1 MNGNILSKK
10 IENLINKAASL
21 GRKLGHDTIT
31 EMHLL
36 NVIVKDQQVKNHI
49 VQLGGNPD
57 QIGKVTQDIL
67 AKMPKGQGQDV
78 RLSTNLNKILSRT
91 VELAQQK
98 GNQDDL
104 DHLFQALRE
113 VPSPASDLISG
124 RPLRAD
130 GESDP
135 RFRYCENLIEKA
147 AQGKIDPIIGRDEE
161 IRRII
166 QVLCRRTKNN
176 PVLIGEP
183 GVGKTAIIEGLAL
196 RIVNGDVPENLL
208 KKGLWAL
215 DLGALIAGT
224 GVRGE
229 FEERMKS
236 VIKAFTESVGEDIL
250 FVDEMHSLIGAGQAE
265 GSVDASNLLKP
276 ALARGDLRCVG
287 ATTLDEYR
295 KHVEKD
301 AALTRRFQPVYVKEP
316 TVEDTISILRGI
328 KEKYELH
335 HGIGISDNA
344 LVSAAKMSS
353 RYITDR
359 KLPDKAI
366 DLIDEAASRFRMEID
381 SKPDELDALDR
392 RIVQVKIE
400 IEALEGENDATSASK
415 VDSLKEE
422 LVGLESKSKELTEE
436 WKEEKFR
443 LSKIRLVK
451 EKLDQARI
459 DLEQAVRDGN
469 LNEAGRLQ
477 YGVIPECEKELVEYE
492 GSERREDKVTAEMVA
507 NVVEKWTG
515 IPVSRLIEGEKEK
528 LLRMEVEIG
537 KRVISQN
544 EAITAV
550 SNAVRRSRTGLTDP
564 NRPVGSF
571 LFLGPTGVGKTEL
584 CKALAEFI
592 FDDPSA
598 MIRIDMSEY
607 MEKHSVARLIGSP
620 PGYVGYEDGGQI
632 TEAVRRRPYQ
642 VILFDEI
649 EKAHKEVFNLF
660 LQLLDEGT
668 LTDGHGK
675 KVSFKETIIIF
686 TSNLG
691 TAEISQLGEK
701 YSHEKATEIAM
712 NEVQNFFRPEF
723 INRLDEIILFRKLSH
738 DDMVKIVDIQ
748 MADLANRLM
757 QSDIEIVIDDDCR
770 EWLAEE
776 GFDPIFGARPLKR
789 VVQRNIVDK
798 LAEQML
804 LGKISEGK
812 KVTVSHDRLHG
823 ITFNNQR
830 MFTTRRIEPLSKTLH

>member
-1 MNGNILSKK
+1 MNQNFIPKYTAEK
-10 IENLINKAASL
+10 INKAAEICKKQKHGTVSEL
-21 GRKLGHDTIT
+21 
-31 EMHLL
+31 HLL
-36 NVIVKDQQVKNHI
+36 SVLVKDQQFKNRI
-49 VQLGGNPD
+49 MQIGGNPD
-57 QIGKVTQDIL
+57 QIKVITDKL
-67 AKMPKGQGQDV
+67 
-78 RLSTNLNKILSRT
+78 LSQLSPADSSELKLSYNLNKIISRT
-91 VELAQQK
+91 IELTQQK
-98 GNQDDL
+98 GEQNEI

-124 RPLRAD
+124 RPLKSN

-135 RFRYCENLIEKA
+135 RIHYCENLIEKA
-147 AQGKIDPIIGRDEE
+147 TNGKIDPIIGRDEE

-196 RIVNGDVPENLL
+196 RIVNGDVPETLQ
-208 KKGLWAL
+208 KKGLWTL
-215 DLGALIAGT
+215 DLGGLIAGT

-236 VIKAFTESVGEDIL
+236 VINSFTESAGEDIL
-250 FVDEMHSLIGAGQAE
+250 FIDEMHTLIGAGRAE

-344 LVSAAKMSS
+344 LVSAAKLSS

-392 RIVQVKIE
+392 RILQIKIE
-400 IEALEGENDATSASK
+400 IEALEGESGSTSAAK
-415 VDSLKEE
+415 VVLLKEE
-422 LVGLESKSKELTEE
+422 LAELERKSKILTEE

-443 LSKIRLVK
+443 LSKIRLLK

-459 DLEQAVRDGN
+459 DFEQAYREGN
-469 LNEAGRLQ
+469 LQEASRLQ
-477 YGVIPECEKELVEYE
+477 YGVIPECEKELAENE
-492 GSERREDKVTAEMVA
+492 ISNQKDDKVTTEMVA
-507 NVVEKWTG
+507 QVVEKWTG
-515 IPVSRLIEGEKEK
+515 IPVSRLIEGEKIK
-528 LLRMEVEIG
+528 LIRMEEEIG
-537 KRVISQN
+537 KRVISQK
-544 EAITAV
+544 EAVLAV

-592 FDDPSA
+592 FDDPTA
-598 MIRIDMSEY
+598 MIRVDMSEY
-607 MEKHSVARLIGSP
+607 MERHSVARLIGSP
-620 PGYVGYEDGGQI
+620 PGYVGYDDGGQI
-632 TEAVRRRPYQ
+632 TELVRRRPYQ
-642 VILFDEI
+642 VVLFDEI
-649 EKAHKEVFNLF
+649 EKAHSDVFNLF

-675 KVSFKETIIIF
+675 TISFKETIVIF

-691 TAEISQLGEK
+691 TSEITNLGAN
-701 YSHEKATEIAM
+701 YNYNKALEITM
-712 NEVQNFFRPEF
+712 NEVKRFFRPEF
-723 INRLDEIILFRKLSH
+723 INRLDEMILFHRLTAA
-738 DDMVKIVDIQ
+738 DMVKIVDIQ
-748 MADLANRLM
+748 LGALTQKLTEKNV
-757 QSDIEIVIDDDCR
+757 EVVIDDSCR
-770 EWLAEE
+770 EWLAKE
-776 GFDPIFGARPLKR
+776 GFDPDFGARPLKR
-789 VVQRNIVDK
+789 VIQKSIINK
-798 LAEQML
+798 LAEQLL
-804 LGKISEGK
+804 LGTISENQ
-812 KVTVSHDRLHG
+812 KVTIAHEKVGG
-823 ITFNNQR
+823 ISFNKQLVATPQS
-830 MFTTRRIEPLSKTLH
+830 FEPTNETIH